1 MNIDFSVAYDIE
13 TLNSIFIYN
22 TGDSTENID
31 AVRVLFGTYDSLVD
45 TASTQTLKKWTEY
58 TLSQSTTINGT
69 SYSSGAIVTFA
80 NDIVLTGS
88 NKAVPTGYYGERT
101 TWDPS
106 FSDPLAVAPSQ
117 TGYTTSDTSFAD
129 LAFAVKYEAYGA
141 KVYSGT
147 IAAGTY
153 YVSGNEGNYITISGS
168 RYYAGE
174 IFTRAT
180 SFTFTNSLGTNA
192 VCKLIG
198 SSTGYFA
205 TKKNAYEVLQ
215 SYIETIADP
224 ANVTNSQKLQS
235 DFLTVNALFE
245 SINMMEDQDYDV
257 SIEEVQTILNNINE
271 FWSNLSNVR

>member
-31 AVRVLFGTYDSLVD
+31 AVRVLFATYDSLVD

-69 SYSSGAIVTFA
+69 SYSSGAVVTFA

-168 RYYAGE
+168 TYYAGE

-180 SFTFTNSLGTNA
+180 SFIFTNTLGTNA